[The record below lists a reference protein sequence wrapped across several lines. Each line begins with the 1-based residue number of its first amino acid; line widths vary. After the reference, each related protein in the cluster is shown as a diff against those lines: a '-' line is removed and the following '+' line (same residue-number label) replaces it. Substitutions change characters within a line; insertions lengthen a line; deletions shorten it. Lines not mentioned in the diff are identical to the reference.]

1 MHNIIPTNIS
11 KFTQDYILFMTITLL
26 NLQVASSYK
35 ETAINWIWPKYLV
48 RGKLHILGGQPG
60 TAKTTIA
67 LDIAAKITNGELF
80 PDGTS
85 LGRPGYVVIWSDED
99 SIEDVLKPRLMAAN
113 ADLERIYFIDSISLG
128 KNCSNYIEPSTDLK
142 SLYNSLPD
150 LPIDLIIFDPLTS
163 LIKGDTNKQ
172 IDVRDSLRW
181 VVDLAEKKCCAIL
194 GITHFTK
201 GTAGTSPV
209 ERITGSIAF
218 SALSRIALAT
228 LISPNSDRKVLC
240 IAKSNLGI
248 DQGGFEF
255 TVEQVLIGNEITASK
270 IHWIQELNK
279 NAYQI
284 TNELNKREDQR
295 INHTAIDVLTDLLSE
310 GKQESNFIKQS
321 MQSHGYSD
329 KQIRTARDNLKILIE
344 RSGKQTY
351 WSLSK
356 NQQS

>member
-1 MHNIIPTNIS
+1 MI
-11 KFTQDYILFMTITLL
+11 KL
-26 NLQVASSYK
+26 NLTQAIHYQES
-35 ETAINWIWPKYLV
+35 AINWIWPKYLV

-67 LDIAAKITNGELF
+67 LDIAARITNGELF
-80 PDGTS
+80 PDGTGLKS
-85 LGRPGYVVIWSDED
+85 PGYVVIWSDED

-113 ADLERIYFIDSISLG
+113 ADLERIYFIDSISSG
-128 KNCSNYIEPSTDLK
+128 KNCSNYLDPSTDLK

-172 IDVRDSLRW
+172 VDVRDSLRW
-181 VVDLAEKKCCAIL
+181 VVDLAEKKCCAVL

-218 SALSRIALAT
+218 AALSRIALAT
-228 LISPNSDRKVLC
+228 LIYPDSNRKVLC

-255 TVEQVLIGNEITASK
+255 SIDQVLVSNEITASK
-270 IHWIQELNK
+270 ICWIQELNQ
-279 NAYQI
+279 NADQI
-284 TNELNKREDQR
+284 TNEINKREDQR
-295 INHTAIDVLTDLLSE
+295 INHTAIHVLANLLSE
-310 GKQESNFIKQS
+310 EKQESYSIKQS
-321 MQSHGYSD
+321 MKSHGYSD
-329 KQIRTARDNLKILIE
+329 KQTRTAANNLNILIE
-344 RSGKQTY
+344 RSGNRTY
-351 WSLSK
+351 WSLPK
-356 NQQS
+356 NKPS